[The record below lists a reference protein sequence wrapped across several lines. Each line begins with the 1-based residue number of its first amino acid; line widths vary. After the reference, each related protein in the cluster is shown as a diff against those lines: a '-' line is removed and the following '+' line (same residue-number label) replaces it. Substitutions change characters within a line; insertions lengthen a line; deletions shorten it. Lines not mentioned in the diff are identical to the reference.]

1 MYIGIDVGGTNL
13 VAGLVDQ
20 EGTIL
25 HKSACPVNR
34 SWSAEELVSQL
45 AQLSVRAAQEGGVS
59 LEDVEG
65 AGAGIPGLVD
75 NEAGTVVKTPNMP
88 FRDTPFRELFQR
100 ELNIPVH
107 LGNDA
112 DCAAAGEYWAGAA
125 KGCDPVVMVTL
136 GTGIGTGLVRGG
148 KLYTGFAP
156 QPEYVPAFVS
166 EKEHYKA
173 TPQDVTACIAQLDIR
188 PAEKRYLNFVRIDRA
203 KTFGDMEGMLFLATP
218 DILSGLA
225 TWAFFDNNAED
236 AVSAPFGAGC
246 TNIISVAVREN
257 RINGKRTFIGLFD
270 PSARPYVERNE
281 LSFVIPACRFRT
293 MKETLRRSCLFGTPA
308 WSKIKSRINGE

>member
-45 AQLSVRAAQEGGVS
+45 AQLSVCAAQEGGVS

-75 NEAGTVVKTPNMP
+75 NEAGIVVKTPNMP

-136 GTGIGTGLVRGG
+136 EIG
-148 KLYTGFAP
+148 
-156 QPEYVPAFVS
+156 
-166 EKEHYKA
+166 
-173 TPQDVTACIAQLDIR
+173 
-188 PAEKRYLNFVRIDRA
+188 RA
-203 KTFGDMEGMLFLATP
+203 H
-218 DILSGLA
+218 
-225 TWAFFDNNAED
+225 
-236 AVSAPFGAGC
+236 V
-246 TNIISVAVREN
+246 
-257 RINGKRTFIGLFD
+257 
-270 PSARPYVERNE
+270 
-281 LSFVIPACRFRT
+281 
-293 MKETLRRSCLFGTPA
+293 
-308 WSKIKSRINGE
+308 

>member
-45 AQLSVRAAQEGGVS
+45 AQLSVCAAQEGGIS

-75 NEAGTVVKTPNMP
+75 NEAGIVVKTPNMP

-100 ELNIPVH
+100 KLNIPVH

-148 KLYTGFAP
+148 KLYTG
-156 QPEYVPAFVS
+156 
-166 EKEHYKA
+166 
-173 TPQDVTACIAQLDIR
+173 L
-188 PAEKRYLNFVRIDRA
+188 
-203 KTFGDMEGMLFLATP
+203 G
-218 DILSGLA
+218 
-225 TWAFFDNNAED
+225 
-236 AVSAPFGAGC
+236 GAGMEAGHLMTHPNGLPC
-246 TNIISVAVREN
+246 GCGGLGCWEQYGSATALIRMTRSAMEASPKSLLWEVCGGSLDRVEGRTPFQAARAGDETALQVLEEYQKELSYGLISLSNILFPEVICLGGGVSSADSDLLLDPVRELVHK
-257 RINGKRTFIGLFD
+257 GCFD
-270 PSARPYVERNE
+270 KDRLPKVVRASLGNDAGVVGAAM
-281 LSFVIPACRFRT
+281 LCR
-293 MKETLRRSCLFGTPA
+293 MA
-308 WSKIKSRINGE
+308 

>member
-45 AQLSVRAAQEGGVS
+45 AQLSVRVAQEGGVS

-148 KLYTGFAP
+148 KLYTG
-156 QPEYVPAFVS
+156 
-166 EKEHYKA
+166 
-173 TPQDVTACIAQLDIR
+173 L
-188 PAEKRYLNFVRIDRA
+188 
-203 KTFGDMEGMLFLATP
+203 G
-218 DILSGLA
+218 
-225 TWAFFDNNAED
+225 
-236 AVSAPFGAGC
+236 GAGMEAGHLMTHPNGLPC
-246 TNIISVAVREN
+246 GCGGLGCWEQYGSATALIRMTRSAMEASPRAFSGRCAAAVWT
-257 RINGKRTFIGLFD
+257 G
-270 PSARPYVERNE
+270 
-281 LSFVIPACRFRT
+281 
-293 MKETLRRSCLFGTPA
+293 
-308 WSKIKSRINGE
+308 SRAAPLPGGPGRG

>member
-1 MYIGIDVGGTNL
+1 MDETQTFISDYREAFGEKAPLPILFYYSDTPAATPEKSNGCMFKLVVKAKEGTN
-13 VAGLVDQ
+13 
-20 EGTIL
+20 
-25 HKSACPVNR
+25 
-34 SWSAEELVSQL
+34 
-45 AQLSVRAAQEGGVS
+45 
-59 LEDVEG
+59 
-65 AGAGIPGLVD
+65 
-75 NEAGTVVKTPNMP
+75 
-88 FRDTPFRELFQR
+88 
-100 ELNIPVH
+100 
-107 LGNDA
+107 
-112 DCAAAGEYWAGAA
+112 
-125 KGCDPVVMVTL
+125 VTL
-136 GTGIGTGLVRGG
+136 DGEHLTCGGG

-173 TPQDVTACIAQLDIR
+173 TPQDVTACIAQLDIC

-236 AVSAPFGAGC
+236 AVSTPFGAGC

-257 RINGKRTFIGLFD
+257 RMNGKRTFIGLFD